1 MAMTKTNSRW
11 AGYLFIALGL
21 INWRYQDSNPN
32 AMTNSLVLISAGVI
46 TLILAF
52 TKAGLAWL
60 ETKMGQRIGLV
71 AGAALIIFSYVN

>member
-1 MAMTKTNSRW
+1 MVKTNARW

-32 AMTNSLVLISAGVI
+32 AMTNSLVLIAGGII
-46 TLILAF
+46 TLALAF

-60 ETKMGQRIGLV
+60 ETKAGKTIGIIT
-71 AGAALIIFSYVN
+71 GAALVVFSFIN

>member
-1 MAMTKTNSRW
+1 MTKTNSRW

-60 ETKMGQRIGLV
+60 ETKTGQRIGLI
-71 AGAALIIFSYVN
+71 AGATLIIFSYVN

>member
-1 MAMTKTNSRW
+1 MVKTNARW

-32 AMTNSLVLISAGVI
+32 AATNSLFLIAGGVL

-52 TKAGLAWL
+52 TKPGLAWL
-60 ETKMGQRIGLV
+60 STKSGKVIGLI
-71 AGAALIIFSYVN
+71 AGAALIIFSFIN

>member
-1 MAMTKTNSRW
+1 MVKTNARW

-32 AMTNSLVLISAGVI
+32 AMTNSLILIAGGVL

-52 TKAGLAWL
+52 TKAGLVWL
-60 ETKMGQRIGLV
+60 ETQAGKTIGLIV
-71 AGAALIIFSYVN
+71 GAGLIIFSFIN

>member
-1 MAMTKTNSRW
+1 MSMTKTNSRW

-60 ETKMGQRIGLV
+60 ETKTGQRIGLV
-71 AGAALIIFSYVN
+71 AGAALIIFSFIN

>member
-1 MAMTKTNSRW
+1 MVKTNARW

-21 INWRYQDSNPN
+21 INWRYQDSNPH
-32 AMTNSLVLISAGVI
+32 AMTNSLILIAGGVI

-60 ETKMGQRIGLV
+60 ETKTGTRIALV
-71 AGAALIIFSYVN
+71 AGAALIIFSYIN

>member
-1 MAMTKTNSRW
+1 MTKTNSRW

-60 ETKMGQRIGLV
+60 ETKIGQRIGLV

>member
-1 MAMTKTNSRW
+1 MSMTKTNSRW

-32 AMTNSLVLISAGVI
+32 TMTNSLVLISAGVI

>member
-1 MAMTKTNSRW
+1 MVKTNARW

-32 AMTNSLVLISAGVI
+32 AMTNSLVLIAGGVI
-46 TLILAF
+46 TLVLGF

-60 ETKMGQRIGLV
+60 ETQTGKTIGLV
-71 AGAALIIFSYVN
+71 AGAALIIFSFFN

>member
-1 MAMTKTNSRW
+1 MVKTNARW

-46 TLILAF
+46 TLALAF
-52 TKAGLAWL
+52 IKAGLAWL
-60 ETKMGQRIGLV
+60 ETKAGKTIGIIS
-71 AGAALIIFSYVN
+71 GAALVIFSFIN

>member
-32 AMTNSLVLISAGVI
+32 AMTNSLVLIAAGVV
-46 TLILAF
+46 TLVLAF

-60 ETKMGQRIGLV
+60 ETKAGKTIGLI
-71 AGAALIIFSYVN
+71 AGAALVIFSFIN

>member
-1 MAMTKTNSRW
+1 MVKTNARR

-32 AMTNSLVLISAGVI
+32 AMTNSLVLIAGGVV
-46 TLILAF
+46 TLVLAF

-60 ETKMGQRIGLV
+60 ETQAGKTIGLIFG
-71 AGAALIIFSYVN
+71 AGLIIFSFIN

>member
-1 MAMTKTNSRW
+1 MTKTNSRL

-60 ETKMGQRIGLV
+60 ETKMGQRIGLI

>member
-1 MAMTKTNSRW
+1 MIKTNARW

-32 AMTNSLVLISAGVI
+32 AMTNSLILIASGVI
-46 TLILAF
+46 TLVVAF

-60 ETKMGQRIGLV
+60 ETQAGKTIGLIVV
-71 AGAALIIFSYVN
+71 AGLVIFSFVN

>member
-1 MAMTKTNSRW
+1 MVKTNARW

-32 AMTNSLVLISAGVI
+32 AMTNSLVLIAGGVI
-46 TLILAF
+46 TLVLGF

-60 ETKMGQRIGLV
+60 ETQVGKTIGLV
-71 AGAALIIFSYVN
+71 AGAALIIFSFFN

>member
-1 MAMTKTNSRW
+1 MVKTNARW

-21 INWRYQDSNPN
+21 INWRYQDSNPH

-60 ETKMGQRIGLV
+60 ETKIGQRIGLV
-71 AGAALIIFSYVN
+71 AGAALIIFSYIN

>member
-1 MAMTKTNSRW
+1 MSMTKTNSRW

-32 AMTNSLVLISAGVI
+32 AMTNSLILIAGGVI
-46 TLILAF
+46 TLILGF

-60 ETKMGQRIGLV
+60 ETKTGTRIGLV
-71 AGAALIIFSYVN
+71 VGAALVIFSFIN